1 MAHQI
6 KEKDIRLLL
15 QKLMA
20 EESPKKTY
28 GVDGVERAMTEQEMD
43 AAVNSGAITQ
53 DKSTYNI
60 DGAERAMEPV
70 DYDAAVSSGAIT
82 QDIAQPQPTNR
93 EFDKFPPGLGND
105 GTDPVPQDVSNMS
118 PYGSLQGA
126 ESVGADETHTMP
138 DGTVHPYSTHEEM
151 MEALS
156 RKQGIGGAELVGAD
170 PRGTRLGRGRY

>member
-1 MAHQI
+1 MMDFMMDEGARPI
-6 KEKDIRLLL
+6 SEDDILKELAKTEEGRRLLEEV
-15 QKLMA
+15 MA
-20 EESPKKTY
+20 SELGGESVGGGGELGQLAGIGQQSLPP
-28 GVDGVERAMTEQEMD
+28 Q
-43 AAVNSGAITQ
+43 Q
-53 DKSTYNI
+53 P
-60 DGAERAMEPV
+60 EP
-70 DYDAAVSSGAIT
+70 
-82 QDIAQPQPTNR
+82 QPPQPFQPTNR

-170 PRGTRLGRGRY
+170 PRGTRLGRGQY

>member
-15 QKLMA
+15 QELMA
-20 EESPKKTY
+20 KESPKKTY

-60 DGAERAMEPV
+60 DGAERAMTPG

-93 EFDKFPPGLGND
+93 KFEAPPFSLNNAD
-105 GTDPVPQDVSNMS
+105 TAPVPPNISNIS
-118 PYGSLQGA
+118 PA
-126 ESVGADETHTMP
+126 ETHSMGIDPETGEEIIHP
-138 DGTVHPYSTHEEM
+138 FGTHKEYLDAQRNKM
-151 MEALS
+151 GNAL
-156 RKQGIGGAELVGAD
+156 
-170 PRGTRLGRGRY
+170 RGRQ

>member
-1 MAHQI
+1 MMDGQI
-6 KEKDIRLLL
+6 SEEDIRLLL
-15 QKLMA
+15 QELMA
-20 EESPKKTY
+20 KESPKKTY

-60 DGAERAMEPV
+60 DGAERAMTPG

-82 QDIAQPQPTNR
+82 QDIAQPQTIN
-93 EFDKFPPGLGND
+93 ELSGS
-105 GTDPVPQDVSNMS
+105 VPQDVSNMS

-151 MEALS
+151 MAALL

-170 PRGTRLGRGRY
+170 PRGTRLGRGQY